1 MSDDTTVPADDA
13 GRDDTAGP
21 GPDRQG
27 SAPPVMGPLDPED
40 VGSTYLLEPE
50 DLTHL
55 LRQLVVSPG
64 AASSR
69 VRSPQTGAPL
79 ASIPL
84 STADDVARA
93 VAEAR
98 AAQQAWARR
107 TVADRAQVLLALGD
121 IVLAEQSDVLD
132 LIQLEN
138 GKARASAFEEVA
150 DVAQVT
156 RHYGVRGPSYL
167 RERRVPGMLPVLTQ
181 ARVHRRPV
189 GVVGVIAPWN
199 YPLTLALSDALP
211 ALLAGNTVVLKP
223 DPQTTLTAL
232 WAAEA
237 LLRAGLPR
245 GVLRVVSGGGD
256 VGAALVD
263 AVDHVV
269 FTGSSV
275 TGRTVAAQAAGR
287 LVGATLELGG
297 KNPLYVAADAHVEAA
312 ALGAVRACFGNTGQL
327 CMSIERIY
335 VHADVAEEFTAAFVG
350 HVRELRTGPGLD
362 YTRDVGSLTTDAQLE
377 RVTQHV
383 DDALARGA
391 RALVGGVHRTDLG
404 PLFHEPTVLTDVPD
418 DALCA
423 REETFGPLVTLR
435 VVSDDDEALRLMND
449 SDYGLNASIW
459 TGNARHGREIAAR
472 VEAGS
477 VGIND
482 GYASAWGSVA
492 APMGGFKQS
501 GLGRRHGRESIEAMT
516 EPQTVVVQ
524 RLVGHGA
531 SLDDLFTL
539 PGGKGQELLTAGLR
553 ALRALR
559 MP

>member
-1 MSDDTTVPADDA
+1 MTHEPDPTTDDA
-13 GRDDTAGP
+13 GREENSAEPTP
-21 GPDRQG
+21 GAA
-27 SAPPVMGPLDPED
+27 APTVDGPLDPED
-40 VGSTYLLEPE
+40 VASTYVLEPE

-64 AASSR
+64 AAENL

-79 ASIPL
+79 VSVPV

-93 VAEAR
+93 VGEAR
-98 AAQQAWARR
+98 AAQRAWARR
-107 TVADRAQVLLALGD
+107 SVADRARVLLALGD
-121 IVLAEQSDVLD
+121 IVLDEQSDVLD
-132 LIQLEN
+132 LVQLEN
-138 GKARASAFEEVA
+138 GKSRASAFEEVA
-150 DVAQVT
+150 DLAQVT
-156 RHYGVRGPSYL
+156 RHYGVRGASYL
-167 RERRVPGMLPVLTQ
+167 RDRRVPGMLPVLTS

-211 ALLAGNTVVLKP
+211 ALLAGNAVVLKP

-245 GVLRVVSGGGD
+245 GVLRVVAGGGE

-269 FTGSSV
+269 FTGSTA
-275 TGRTVAAQAAGR
+275 TGRKVAAQAAGR
-287 LVGATLELGG
+287 LVGTTLELGG
-297 KNPLYVAADAHVEAA
+297 KNPLYVAADADVDAA

-327 CMSIERIY
+327 CMSIERLY
-335 VHADVAEEFTAAFVG
+335 VHADVADAFTAAFVAR
-350 HVRELRTGPGLD
+350 VRELRVGPGLD
-362 YTRDVGSLTTDAQLE
+362 YTHDVGSLTTSAQLE
-377 RVTQHV
+377 RLTQHV
-383 DDALARGA
+383 DDALSRGA
-391 RALVGGVHRTDLG
+391 RVLVGGVHRTDLG
-404 PLFHEPTVLTDVPD
+404 PLFHEPTVLTDVPG

-435 VVSDDDEALRLMND
+435 VVEDDDEAVRLMND
-449 SDYGLNASIW
+449 TEYGLNASIW
-459 TGNARHGREIAAR
+459 TTSARRGRELAAR

-516 EPQTVVVQ
+516 EPQTIVVQ

-531 SLDDLFTL
+531 SLDELFKL
-539 PGGKGQELLTAGLR
+539 PDGKGQALLTTGLR